1 VRYFEGEYWWF
12 LNDMGHPMTVETFK
26 SLAHDLDWEVL
37 NAFDVP
43 FYHWKYLSED
53 ELLATKPR
61 RLDSGCEEQW
71 KKVQRGASKVLF
83 CDSAVMVEAGP
94 PNYYGIPEDSAIS
107 FVVCTENLN
116 TGVVVMKSTQDG
128 K

>member
-1 VRYFEGEYWWF
+1 
-12 LNDMGHPMTVETFK
+12 MGHPMTVETFK